1 MLPLHQLADQL
12 NRERL
17 THFQDRRLARRL
29 RALRRAIRRAQ
40 RRPPPPAPPAPDVSH
55 DTASS
60 RPAVDTGATSSAHLR
75 PTRRGA
81 PDSLQR

>member
-29 RALRRAIRRAQ
+29 RALRRAIRRAH
-40 RRPPPPAPPAPDVSH
+40 RRPPPPAPPAPDSSH

-60 RPAVDTGATSSAHLR
+60 RPGVDAGAAPSDHLR
-75 PTRRGA
+75 PTRRGT
-81 PDSLQR
+81 PDSLRR